1 MIVYKAT
8 KADFIK
14 HVDNDEISIA
24 IERAYN
30 RRIGKVKNSEK
41 RAWKNSMLYMYKAL
55 NIPQIPDDATVA
67 IEYQP
72 HQ

>member
-24 IERAYN
+24 IERAQC
-30 RRIGKVKNSEK
+30 
-41 RAWKNSMLYMYKAL
+41 AWCRCYTEHVINKTLEVTSG
-55 NIPQIPDDATVA
+55 
-67 IEYQP
+67 
-72 HQ
+72 

>member
-24 IERAYN
+24 MEELIIE
-30 RRIGKVKNSEK
+30 G
-41 RAWKNSMLYMYKAL
+41 
-55 NIPQIPDDATVA
+55 
-67 IEYQP
+67 
-72 HQ
+72 